1 MRKSNNAGDVA
12 SNLEY
17 SAMGAETEIQRLND
31 KCKSYQNEVTRLS
44 QIHGEET
51 TKLKKRIKTL
61 ETGIKRLDV
70 LNEYCFTFIKELH
83 KQCVDGIESL
93 PYDRDMDFFTPNV
106 PKSIDDL
113 KNWLNDPVIKE
124 FNKQRKIFTKTEGM
138 IDSLKKYSIDDLQ
151 LAYDKTKSFL
161 NRK

>member
-1 MRKSNNAGDVA
+1 
-12 SNLEY
+12 
-17 SAMGAETEIQRLND
+17 
-31 KCKSYQNEVTRLS
+31 
-44 QIHGEET
+44 
-51 TKLKKRIKTL
+51 
-61 ETGIKRLDV
+61 
-70 LNEYCFTFIKELH
+70 
-83 KQCVDGIESL
+83 
-93 PYDRDMDFFTPNV
+93 MDFFTPNV